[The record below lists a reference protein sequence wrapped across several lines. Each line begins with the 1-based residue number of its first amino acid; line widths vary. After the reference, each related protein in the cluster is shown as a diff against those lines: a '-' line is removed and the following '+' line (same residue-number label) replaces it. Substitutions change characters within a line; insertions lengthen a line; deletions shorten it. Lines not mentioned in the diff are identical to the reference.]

1 MKILHWLHTRNWGG
15 LEKFVVLFACE
26 LQKQSCKNTIFFSQ
40 RNGIADSRELLQN
53 STVELR
59 SGNHLDL
66 WQTLREQSPDAIIH
80 YTGSTMHAA
89 WLAGLLKL
97 PKNHIRIFMHGF
109 GYKHDIYHH
118 YLYQKFNCCFPTR
131 LTHSQSK
138 ERLPIPEKR
147 RHFQYFGVP
156 LARKVPKKSWNSP
169 LTLVS
174 LSRIEP
180 AKRICELV
188 EAVINAFQINPN
200 LQERFVI
207 KIFGKPHDHDTKGQE
222 YLRQLQQ
229 MVPHQLTT
237 KILFPGFTNEPNLIL
252 EQAHFLFFTSQNEF
266 YGFSLLEALATGTP
280 TITVRQGSFTE
291 LNQENYGRFIDLEN
305 PESVQKVLE
314 EINTMTA
321 LEYEALQDN
330 ARNRA
335 EAEFDISK
343 TTDQFRQ
350 WLTTH

>member
-1 MKILHWLHTRNWGG
+1 
-15 LEKFVVLFACE
+15 
-26 LQKQSCKNTIFFSQ
+26 
-40 RNGIADSRELLQN
+40 
-53 STVELR
+53 
-59 SGNHLDL
+59 
-66 WQTLREQSPDAIIH
+66 
-80 YTGSTMHAA
+80 MHAA

-109 GYKHDIYHH
+109 GDKHDIYHH
-118 YLYQKFNCCFPTR
+118 YLYQKFNCVFPTR

-188 EAVINAFQINPN
+188 EAVINAFQMNPS

-207 KIFGKPHDHDTKGQE
+207 KIFGKPHDHDMKGQE
-222 YLRQLQQ
+222 YLRQLRQ

-314 EINTMTA
+314 EINNMTA
-321 LEYEALQDN
+321 LEYKALQDD

>member
-26 LQKQSCKNTIFFSQ
+26 LQKQNCKNTIFFSQ
-40 RNGIADSRELLQN
+40 RSGIADSRELLQN

-118 YLYQKFNCCFPTR
+118 YLYQKFNCIFPTR

-156 LARKVPKKSWNSP
+156 LVRKVQKKSWNSP

-180 AKRICELV
+180 AKRIRELV
-188 EAVINAFQINPN
+188 EAVINAFQMNPS

-222 YLRQLQQ
+222 YLQQIQQ

-237 KILFPGFTNEPNLIL
+237 KILFPGLPMSLI
-252 EQAHFLFFTSQNEF
+252 
-266 YGFSLLEALATGTP
+266 
-280 TITVRQGSFTE
+280 
-291 LNQENYGRFIDLEN
+291 
-305 PESVQKVLE
+305 
-314 EINTMTA
+314 
-321 LEYEALQDN
+321 
-330 ARNRA
+330 
-335 EAEFDISK
+335 
-343 TTDQFRQ
+343 
-350 WLTTH
+350 

>member
-15 LEKFVVLFACE
+15 LEKFVVLFAGE

-40 RNGIADSRELLQN
+40 RNGIADSIELLQN
-53 STVELR
+53 STVDLR

-66 WQTLREQSPDAIIH
+66 WQILREQSPDAVIH

-89 WLAGLLKL
+89 WLEGLLKW

-109 GYKHDIYHH
+109 GHKHDIYHH
-118 YLYQKFNCCFPTR
+118 YLYQKFTCIFPTR
-131 LTHSQSK
+131 LTHGQSK
-138 ERLPIPEKR
+138 EWLPIPER
-147 RHFQYFGVP
+147 CHHFQYFGVP
-156 LARKVPKKSWNSP
+156 LARKVQKKSWNSP

-180 AKRICELV
+180 AKRIRELV
-188 EAVINAFQINPN
+188 GAVINAFQMNPN

-207 KIFGKPHDHDTKGQE
+207 KIFGKPHDHDTKGQK
-222 YLRQLQQ
+222 YLQQLQQ

-237 KILFPGFTNEPNLIL
+237 RILFPGFTNEPNLML

-280 TITVRQGSFTE
+280 TITVRQGSFRE

-305 PESVQKVLE
+305 PESVQKILE

-321 LEYEALQDN
+321 LEYEALQEN

-335 EAEFDISK
+335 EADFDISK

-350 WLTTH
+350 WLVTH